1 MNRHLTLLQGYCTL
15 LLGLAIAF
23 IGIINAMPQFGL
35 LPRFGPFNHEWLR
48 PTIFFIAVL
57 AVVIKQP
64 FTSLLGQRASGLM
77 LPGLMLDL
85 ALVGLAGYAFYD
97 YYIVLKALN
106 EALFFFEASNAYTA
120 LIGCVVI
127 LLLCWRI
134 WGLALALVGTIGLL
148 YFYTGEYWPGLF
160 KRAPLDFVN
169 ATAESLWYN
178 TANGVLGSLLGIV
191 ISTILPF
198 ILLGAVLESSG
209 GGSSMIRIAFKLFR
223 KSPGG
228 PAHAAIL
235 ASSMFGSVSG
245 SAVANVVGTGV
256 ITIPMI
262 RKRGFP
268 PAFAGGVEATASTG
282 GQIMPP
288 IMGAAALVMADF
300 TGVSYLTIIVAAL
313 IPALFYYGSL
323 FVAVVYEARR
333 LGDKLVQSR
342 EADEVI
348 GEPTRQ
354 DYLNLLMVVVPI
366 LVIVLALVAG
376 VSAPGSGILALF
388 TLIPLSLILNP
399 AVRKTPLKLLLSL
412 AEGGYNFAALL
423 MCIGAVGI
431 VVGVLGATGLPTDF
445 AMVVSQSA
453 EGNLFISM
461 LMAMGAALVLGMGMP
476 TLPAYLTIILIM
488 GPAML
493 SFGLE
498 PLTAHM
504 FVFYFGV
511 ASAITPPVAIAAF
524 AAASISQASPLKTS
538 VEATRIGLVIF
549 VIPFA
554 FVYYPE
560 LLLVAEAGPAYAW
573 HEVLSIFVR
582 LAFAVLLFSSALA
595 RFDRHALSAAESI
608 LRLVLGIGV
617 LITSWQIHW
626 AAFAIGLAL
635 LAVHRYKLN
644 VKKELLV

>member
-1 MNRHLTLLQGYCTL
+1 MNRNLTLLRDYSTL
-15 LLGLAIAF
+15 LIGLIIAV
-23 IGIINAMPQFGL
+23 IGIMNSMPQFGF

-48 PTIFFIAVL
+48 PAIFFMAVL
-57 AVVIKQP
+57 AVVIKHP
-64 FTSLLGQRASGLM
+64 FTSLLRQKSSSLVLLGL
-77 LPGLMLDL
+77 LLDL
-85 ALVGLAGYAFYD
+85 GLIGLAGYAFYD
-97 YYIVLKALN
+97 YYLVLKALN
-106 EALFFFEASNAYTA
+106 EALFFFEARHAYTA
-120 LIGCVVI
+120 LIGCVAI
-127 LLLCWRI
+127 LFLCWRT

-178 TANGVLGSLLGIV
+178 TANGVLGSLLSIV

-209 GGSSMIRIAFKLFR
+209 GGGSMIRIAFKLFK

-245 SAVANVVGTGV
+245 SAVANVAGTGI

-262 RKRGFP
+262 RKRGFS

-323 FVAVVYEARR
+323 FVAVIYEARR
-333 LGDKLVQSR
+333 LGDKLLLQG
-342 EADEVI
+342 EGDDAI

-354 DYLNLLMVVVPI
+354 DYLNLLMVIVPI

-388 TLIPLSLILNP
+388 TLIPLSFILNP
-399 AVRKTPLKLLLSL
+399 AVRKAPFRLLRSL
-412 AEGGYNFAALL
+412 AEGGYNFASLL

-431 VVGVLGATGLPTDF
+431 VVGVLGATGLPNDF
-445 AMVVSQSA
+445 AMVVSQSTD
-453 EGNLFISM
+453 GNMFISM

-538 VEATRIGLVIF
+538 LEATRIGLVIF

-554 FVYYPE
+554 FIYYPE
-560 LLLVAEAGPAYAW
+560 LLLVAEAGPAYVW
-573 HEVLSIFVR
+573 HDVASIFVR

-595 RFDRHALSAAESI
+595 RFDCHSLSLFESI
-608 LRLVLGIGV
+608 LRLALGIGV
-617 LITSWQIHW
+617 LITSWQVHW

>member
-1 MNRHLTLLQGYCTL
+1 MNKHLTSWRGACTL
-15 LLGLAIAF
+15 LLGLAIAL
-23 IGIINAMPQFGL
+23 IGILNAMPQFGF

-48 PTIFFIAVL
+48 PGIFFLAVV

-64 FTSLLGQRASGLM
+64 FTAWLKQKSPVLM
-77 LPGLMLDL
+77 LPGLLLDL
-85 ALVGLAGYAFYD
+85 VLIGLAGYAFYD

-106 EALFFFEASNAYTA
+106 EALFFFDIGHAYIA
-120 LIGCVVI
+120 LTGCLVI

-134 WGLALALVGTIGLL
+134 WGLALAVVGAVGLF

-209 GGSSMIRIAFKLFR
+209 GGSSMIRIAFKLFK

-262 RKRGFP
+262 RKRGFS

-333 LGDKLVQSR
+333 LGDQLVQNHD
-342 EADEVI
+342 ADALI
-348 GEPTRQ
+348 GEPNRQ

-388 TLIPLSLILNP
+388 TLLPLSLILNP
-399 AVRKTPLKLLLSL
+399 DVRRAPLKLLLSL

-445 AMVVSQSA
+445 AMVVSQSSD
-453 EGNLFISM
+453 GNLFVSM

-524 AAASISQASPLKTS
+524 AAASISQSSPLKTS
-538 VEATRIGLVIF
+538 LEASRIGLVIF

-560 LLLVAEAGPAYAW
+560 LLLVAEAGPAYGW
-573 HEVLSIFVR
+573 HEVVSIFVR
-582 LAFAVLLFSSALA
+582 LSFAVLMFSSALA
-595 RFDRHALSAAESI
+595 RFDRYALSGTEI
-608 LRLVLGIGV
+608 TLRLAVGAGV
-617 LITSWQIHW
+617 LITGWQIHW
-626 AAFAIGLAL
+626 AAFAIGLGVL
-635 LAVHRYKLN
+635 LVHRYRFNL
-644 VKKELLV
+644 KKELLV